1 MPSKSAIQKKLEQ
14 NRTFHTERKTENLQE
29 QLARLCFSLCLE
41 EQKRL
46 LADELL
52 EVHQSLQELR
62 EEKEDRDN
70 TILLLRDCEEELLM
84 FWREGLLLMW
94 IGLGGGFV
102 FLFWLDFFWIISSL
116 VFSLGLGNSL
126 NWA

>member
-1 MPSKSAIQKKLEQ
+1 AIQKKLEQ

-70 TILLLRDCEEELLM
+70 TILLLRDCEEELL
-84 FWREGLLLMW
+84 
-94 IGLGGGFV
+94 
-102 FLFWLDFFWIISSL
+102 
-116 VFSLGLGNSL
+116 
-126 NWA
+126 